1 MIRVF
6 LDRIYLFSGYL
17 AGLFLIAIFVL
28 MMLLS
33 AGRPLGINI
42 PAGDDFISWCMAA
55 TAFLGLAHTF
65 KHGEMIRVGLLIDR
79 LNDNVRH
86 YVEIAALLV
95 GVGFIGFFAWHA
107 SVMTWQSWKFS
118 DISQGVIAVPLWIPQ
133 LGYSGG
139 LVIFSSLLWM
149 NWSMSCA
156 ASRRATNCRSRRA
169 PRRSSNAPCRAG
181 SDMELLSIAAIL
193 LGFLALL
200 LGAGVWI
207 GVALMATGWA
217 GMQFAGGAIPAGS
230 VLATTVWGNSAS
242 WSLAALPLFIWMGEI
257 LFRTRL
263 SEEMFRGFAPWL
275 NWLPGRLMHVNVL
288 ACGVFGSVSGSSA
301 ATCATVAKIALPE
314 LKKRGYDE
322 NLSLGSLAGAGTLG
336 ILIPPSITMVVYAV
350 QANVSIIQVFLAGFL
365 PGLLVMTLYSGYIAI
380 WSLANPTRTPPADP
394 PMSLRRRIAELLNL
408 IPCLLLIVFVFL
420 SLLMGWA
427 TATEC
432 AAWGVLGSLA
442 IAWWQGALTWE
453 SFWASVMGAT
463 RVNCMILL
471 ILAGASYM
479 GTSMAYTGIPLAL
492 ANWVNG
498 LQLSPYALIAALTVM
513 YIVLGTA
520 LDGISMIVLTT
531 AIVIP
536 MVKQAGFDLI
546 WFGIFLVLVVE
557 MAEVSPPVGFNLFV
571 LQTMSGKDSNTVA
584 KAALPF
590 FFLLVLAVA
599 IITVFPAIVMLLPR
613 IAFPG

>member
-1 MIRVF
+1 
-6 LDRIYLFSGYL
+6 
-17 AGLFLIAIFVL
+17 
-28 MMLLS
+28 
-33 AGRPLGINI
+33 
-42 PAGDDFISWCMAA
+42 
-55 TAFLGLAHTF
+55 
-65 KHGEMIRVGLLIDR
+65 
-79 LNDNVRH
+79 
-86 YVEIAALLV
+86 
-95 GVGFIGFFAWHA
+95 
-107 SVMTWQSWKFS
+107 
-118 DISQGVIAVPLWIPQ
+118 
-133 LGYSGG
+133 
-139 LVIFSSLLWM
+139 
-149 NWSMSCA
+149 MSCA
-156 ASRRATNCRSRRA
+156 ASRHATNCRSRRV
-169 PRRSSNAPCRAG
+169 PRKSSSAPCRAE
-181 SDMELLSIAAIL
+181 SDMELLSIAALL

-217 GMQFAGGAIPAGS
+217 GMQFVGGGIPAGS

-263 SEEMFRGFAPWL
+263 SEEMFRGLSPWL

-288 ACGVFGSVSGSSA
+288 ACGIFGSVSGSSA
-301 ATCATVAKIALPE
+301 ATTATVAKIALPE

-322 NLSLGSLAGAGTLG
+322 KISLGSLAGAGTLG
-336 ILIPPSITMVVYAV
+336 ILIPPSIMMVIYAV

-365 PGLLVMTLYSGYIAI
+365 PGFLVMALYSGYIAI
-380 WSLANPTRTPPADP
+380 WSLLHPEKTPPPEPA
-394 PMSLRRRIAELLNL
+394 MTFREKLRESAQL
-408 IPCLLLIVFVFL
+408 IPTMLLILLVFLALLL
-420 SLLMGWA
+420 GWA

-432 AAWGVLGSLA
+432 AAWGVMGSLL
-442 IAWWQGALTWE
+442 IAWYHRMLSRD
-453 SFWASVMGAT
+453 SFFLSVMGAT
-463 RVNCMILL
+463 RVTCMIML

-479 GTSMAYTGIPLAL
+479 STSMAYTGVPQAL
-492 ANWVNG
+492 ATWVDSFG
-498 LQLSPYALIAALTVM
+498 LSPYALIAALTLM

-536 MVKQAGFDLI
+536 MVKQAGFDLV

-584 KAALPF
+584 RASLPF

-599 IITVFPAIVMLLPR
+599 IITVFPDIVMVLPR
-613 IAFPG
+613 MAFPA